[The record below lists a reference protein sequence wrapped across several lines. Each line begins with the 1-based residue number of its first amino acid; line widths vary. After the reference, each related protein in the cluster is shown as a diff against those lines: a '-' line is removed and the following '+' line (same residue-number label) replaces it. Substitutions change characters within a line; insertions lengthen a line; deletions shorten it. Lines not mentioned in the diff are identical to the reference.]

1 MPLEIDAFN
10 QLIKITSPDT
20 SVDLQTLHDF
30 VEDYMASPVGMA
42 NDSIDTSF
50 RGDILKPEGKIEDPT
65 NPGVFSIIILLLN
78 SQWQIQFWAGSG
90 YTRVFGGKIVGGVND
105 EQIKATGTAGDIT
118 VLESPVDGT
127 TVAVGSGLDTNQDT
141 RLTELHQSA
150 FNKRT
155 WDKVGKTLIIYDTD
169 GITPLHVFD
178 TNDDLSQITP
188 Q

>member
-10 QLIKITSPDT
+10 ELIKITSPDT
-20 SVDLQTLHDF
+20 EVDLQTLHDF

-42 NDSIDTSF
+42 NDSTDTSF
-50 RGDILKPEGKIEDPT
+50 KGDILKPEGKIEDP
-65 NPGVFSIIILLLN
+65 NQPGVYSIIILLLN
-78 SQWQIQFWAGSG
+78 SRWQIQFWAGSG
-90 YTRVFGGKIVGGVND
+90 YTRVYGGKIVGGVSS
-105 EQIKATGTAGDIT
+105 QPIKATGAAGDIT

-169 GITPLHVFD
+169 GTTPLHVFD